1 MLEFLA
7 KILGCLSAFNDK
19 SNNLILPLI
28 LIFRVSYLRK
38 YTMMFFL
45 CLFIYCVYIHFVS
58 VLFTFFVAVV
68 VVSSFS
74 CCFIIV
80 AVVVKVNVC
89 IGNSLEI
96 YEISLILIFL
106 REFVLQSTAHLC
118 LLCYSLL

>member
-1 MLEFLA
+1 
-7 KILGCLSAFNDK
+7 
-19 SNNLILPLI
+19 
-28 LIFRVSYLRK
+28 
-38 YTMMFFL
+38 MFFL

-58 VLFTFFVAVV
+58 VLFAFFVAVG

>member
-1 MLEFLA
+1 
-7 KILGCLSAFNDK
+7 
-19 SNNLILPLI
+19 
-28 LIFRVSYLRK
+28 
-38 YTMMFFL
+38 MMFFL

-58 VLFTFFVAVV
+58 VLFAFFVAVG
-68 VVSSFS
+68 VVSSLS